1 MTRADAPLGRIPAAT
16 ESVEQQALFRWAAYS
31 QARYPEL
38 RWMFHIPNEG
48 KRSMIRGAQMRQE
61 GMKKGVPDVCLPV
74 ARGGYG
80 ALFIEMKRTRGGQM
94 TPEQVQWAEGLRAM
108 GNRVE
113 RCNGWEE
120 AVKVIEDY
128 LRGGSK

>member
-1 MTRADAPLGRIPAAT
+1 
-16 ESVEQQALFRWAAYS
+16 
-31 QARYPEL
+31 
-38 RWMFHIPNEG
+38 
-48 KRSMIRGAQMRQE
+48 MIRGAQMRME

-80 ALFIEMKRTRGGQM
+80 ALFIEMKRTRGGRLTQ
-94 TPEQVQWAEGLRAM
+94 EQAQWAEGLRAM

-120 AVKVIEDY
+120 AVRVIEDY
-128 LRGGSK
+128 LKEGRA

>member
-1 MTRADAPLGRIPAAT
+1 MNRADAPLGNVPVAT
-16 ESVEQQALFRWAAYS
+16 ESAEQQALFRWAAYS

-48 KRSMIRGAQMRQE
+48 KRSMIRGAQMRME

-80 ALFIEMKRTRGGQM
+80 ALFIEMKRTRGGRLTQ
-94 TPEQVQWAEGLRAM
+94 EQAQWAEGLREM

-120 AVKVIEDY
+120 AVRVIEDY
-128 LRGGSK
+128 LKEGRA